1 MKNIQIQCIYPCK
14 NRGLFA
20 KFVFYLAVSPFP
32 LGEGACI
39 CDNNLLFL
47 FHEEDCSDT

>member
-1 MKNIQIQCIYPCK
+1 MHVPLQKQGYVCKIY
-14 NRGLFA
+14 
-20 KFVFYLAVSPFP
+20 FYLTVSPFS

-39 CDNNLLFL
+39 CDNYLLFL